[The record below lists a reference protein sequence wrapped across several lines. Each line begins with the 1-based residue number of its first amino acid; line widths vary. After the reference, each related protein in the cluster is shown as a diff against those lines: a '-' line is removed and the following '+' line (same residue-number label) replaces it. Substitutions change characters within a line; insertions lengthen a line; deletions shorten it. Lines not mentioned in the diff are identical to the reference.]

1 MSSFCLEI
9 GNLNC
14 MSAATLLDGICK
26 WRIERVFLGPC
37 CGDDD
42 AGELKRFV
50 ASTKYIYKPVVIPC
64 YYFALEPCQKNNQH
78 FFFLV
83 DSKFAFIKMVIN
95 IYFYANSC
103 NQHNWILWKKTSYFT
118 HLHEIK
124 YTLNLATIDELQN
137 FKEKT
142 TIFELPKTL
151 RKQK

>member
-1 MSSFCLEI
+1 MYVNVCIMSSFCSEI

-26 WRIERVFLGPC
+26 WRIERVFLDPC

-64 YYFALEPCQKNNQH
+64 YYFALEPSQKTINT

-83 DSKFAFIKMVIN
+83 DSIFAFIKMVIN

-103 NQHNWILWKKTSYFT
+103 NQHNWILWKKTFHT
-118 HLHEIK
+118 FARNKVH
-124 YTLNLATIDELQN
+124 
-137 FKEKT
+137 
-142 TIFELPKTL
+142 PKFGYKWWIT
-151 RKQK
+151 KF